1 MLTVRWVLL
10 ITAPLLAALA
20 AWALIYSL
28 LHLARQP
35 TGSAPAP
42 VPSWLE
48 YPPISLASLRAPE
61 RWLYA
66 LGFTALA
73 LALLGIEAA
82 HWREISSA
90 LRAVLASAQ
99 QGDSD
104 DAQAATGVPPL
115 DSKSNIIKA
124 ARACHSELS
133 SARWAA
139 RAAFAGL
146 AVQGL
151 VPLENGPLGS
161 AGTLLHVAGANVF
174 FMASLRHAWLILSA
188 LSAPAAA
195 HLPLSRARA
204 PLGWWAKAVAAAAAA
219 LPFIPATL
227 LHPGRGI
234 VDSTGSTPLA
244 DELAMERAGFTQH
257 FMVGALVAYYAL
269 CSVDFFVL
277 SQSALVDADDD
288 GEDDAVSGGAESGED
303 GGVQG
308 DKATAAAATNSNRD
322 AASLDRLAQ
331 RLRAIAAKAEAEAEA
346 APAVDTPA
354 PDAQAA
360 AAAADAQAAEYAADM
375 ARESGG
381 GAGGPRRRRPRAD

>member
-1 MLTVRWVLL
+1 M
-10 ITAPLLAALA
+10 
-20 AWALIYSL
+20 
-28 LHLARQP
+28 
-35 TGSAPAP
+35 
-42 VPSWLE
+42 
-48 YPPISLASLRAPE
+48 
-61 RWLYA
+61 
-66 LGFTALA
+66 
-73 LALLGIEAA
+73 
-82 HWREISSA
+82 
-90 LRAVLASAQ
+90 
-99 QGDSD
+99 
-104 DAQAATGVPPL
+104 
-115 DSKSNIIKA
+115 
-124 ARACHSELS
+124 
-133 SARWAA
+133 
-139 RAAFAGL
+139 
-146 AVQGL
+146 
-151 VPLENGPLGS
+151 
-161 AGTLLHVAGANVF
+161 
-174 FMASLRHAWLILSA
+174 
-188 LSAPAAA
+188 
-195 HLPLSRARA
+195 
-204 PLGWWAKAVAAAAAA
+204 AAAAAA